1 MQGVHLVHPS
11 CRPAVTGVG
20 LVLDLPDGRGGPRS
34 LPEPGLGRGVG
45 AVQDLA
51 VEGQLGLQ
59 LLQVVAA
66 VEGLGGLRENQQES
80 VCVYVLRGSLDSR
93 VKKCATHV
101 IPEGRHLPEADP
113 PGAADE
119 VGRVIRVGD
128 ASVSVDRHVGATKE
142 GIVIIHNHPA
152 ARRLLDHLQRNG
164 QWSRILAA
172 PPRN

>member
-1 MQGVHLVHPS
+1 M
-11 CRPAVTGVG
+11 TGVG
-20 LVLDLPDGRGGPRS
+20 LVLALPDGRGGPRS

-80 VCVYVLRGSLDSR
+80 VRVRGSYEEVR
-93 VKKCATHV
+93 YATHV
-101 IPEGRHLPEADP
+101 IPEGGHLPEADP

-128 ASVSVDRHVGATKE
+128 APVSVDRHVGATKE
-142 GIVIIHNHPA
+142 GTVTKSLFTITPLPVVCRIIYSEMVSGRGSWRPHRVTKSVKTPSHSA
-152 ARRLLDHLQRNG
+152 
-164 QWSRILAA
+164 SS
-172 PPRN
+172 